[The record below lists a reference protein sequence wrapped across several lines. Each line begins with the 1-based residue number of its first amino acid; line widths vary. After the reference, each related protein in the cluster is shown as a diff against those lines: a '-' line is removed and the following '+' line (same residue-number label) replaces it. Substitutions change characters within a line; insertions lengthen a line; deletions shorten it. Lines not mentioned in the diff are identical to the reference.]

1 MEDLK
6 TEKEE
11 KILKER
17 KDKIKNWFKNPYNL
31 ALFGILILAIAIRL
45 YFFTYTNI
53 QALWWDE
60 AEYGLRAKSIAFST
74 PITGWAA
81 EREII
86 VPLFFALLLKLGGT
100 ETLLRFV
107 QILVSM
113 LTVFMTYL
121 TISEISNKK
130 IGLIASFAMS
140 VFWLHL
146 FFTARVLLY
155 LWAPLFY
162 LLIIYFF
169 YTGYIQDNKRNLI
182 IFGIVAS
189 IGLQVYFSIG
199 FLLFGIFV
207 YLLFI
212 EGFSLIK
219 NKKAWLA
226 FAIFILVLIPH
237 MIYFQSAYGSPLP
250 RYSIGLHAVTK
261 EPGAGLSGIFSY
273 INMFP
278 SRVGW
283 VFTIAS
289 FLGLFYFIGNF
300 LLGAGI
306 KGNIKKNSQ
315 WLLIFIAFFIPLSLY
330 TFYGVVGG
338 SATFYDGFILS
349 TFPFFFAFG
358 GLFLDKASELFAKY
372 NKFLPIIIILVVLLM
387 HAYSGITAA
396 NINIKT
402 KISSY
407 DSVKL
412 AGLWIKENSQPGDI
426 IISASVPQNTYYSE
440 RTTYSFLQ
448 NASVLEKQIEEKRPV
463 YLVDSVWEP
472 VEQWIHEFASKNQTK
487 YVPVQVYFFDK
498 EQKQPS
504 LVIYK
509 INY

>member
-1 MEDLK
+1 M
-6 TEKEE
+6 
-11 KILKER
+11 
-17 KDKIKNWFKNPYNL
+17 
-31 ALFGILILAIAIRL
+31 
-45 YFFTYTNI
+45 
-53 QALWWDE
+53 
-60 AEYGLRAKSIAFST
+60 
-74 PITGWAA
+74 
-81 EREII
+81 
-86 VPLFFALLLKLGGT
+86 
-100 ETLLRFV
+100 
-107 QILVSM
+107 
-113 LTVFMTYL
+113 
-121 TISEISNKK
+121 
-130 IGLIASFAMS
+130 
-140 VFWLHL
+140 
-146 FFTARVLLY
+146 
-155 LWAPLFY
+155 
-162 LLIIYFF
+162 
-169 YTGYIQDNKRNLI
+169 
-182 IFGIVAS
+182 
-189 IGLQVYFSIG
+189 
-199 FLLFGIFV
+199 
-207 YLLFI
+207 
-212 EGFSLIK
+212 IK

-372 NKFLPIIIILVVLLM
+372 NKFLPIIIILVVLLV

-472 VEQWIHEFASKNQTK
+472 VEQWIHEFASKNQSK